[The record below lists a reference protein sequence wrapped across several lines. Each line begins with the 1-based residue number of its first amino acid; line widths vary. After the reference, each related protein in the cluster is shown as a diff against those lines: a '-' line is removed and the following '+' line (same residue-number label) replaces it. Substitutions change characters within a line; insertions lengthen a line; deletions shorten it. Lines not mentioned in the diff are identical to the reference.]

1 MCVRMCNHMC
11 ACVYWCECECVCVC
25 VCVCNVYVQC
35 VGVHAR
41 KKGKEYR
48 TRRKE
53 AFHITTQ
60 PQKSKP
66 KAVHFQSNFSAG
78 IDTGTNGAEFINFL

>member
-1 MCVRMCNHMC
+1 MHVCIGVS
-11 ACVYWCECECVCVC
+11 VSVCVCVC
-25 VCVCNVYVQC
+25 VCVMCMCNVWECMRERRGKSIGQ
-35 VGVHAR
+35 GE
-41 KKGKEYR
+41 KKHF
-48 TRRKE
+48 TLL
-53 AFHITTQ
+53 HS